1 MSDTELLD
9 RLQAF
14 YYAQNE
20 VLRHMRTARNFDL
33 MGQPDMVWH
42 CLFDWLR
49 AKDSRDKKI
58 RRLGNYHLE
67 ARQIMEGEDRDES

>member
-9 RLQAF
+9 RLQSF

-42 CLFDWLR
+42 CLFHWLEAR
-49 AKDSRDKKI
+49 AIRDK
-58 RRLGNYHLE
+58 RMRALGDYYFE
-67 ARQIMEGEDRDES
+67 ARQIMEGED